1 MGNLFSSPK
10 APKAPAK
17 SKTVIKAEKRQAD
30 EIVKLEKKEKKQEAA
45 MSRRRRGKASL
56 ISGLETGI
64 RDTLG

>member
-1 MGNLFSSPK
+1 MGNLLGSKP
-10 APKAPAK
+10 PAK
-17 SKTVIKAEKRQAD
+17 TETVIKAEKRQAD

-45 MSRRRRGKASL
+45 IARKRRGKASL